1 MYGRLGE
8 RSRAWID
15 ILGTLFFLFPWLAIL
30 AVTSAPF
37 VLSSWDIRE
46 SSATADGMPGV
57 FLLKSLLWVLCAV
70 LFVQGLALIARRAL
84 LLAGRPMRDHDED
97 KVTDERL

>member
-1 MYGRLGE
+1 
-8 RSRAWID
+8 
-15 ILGTLFFLFPWLAIL
+15 
-30 AVTSAPF
+30 
-37 VLSSWDIRE
+37 
-46 SSATADGMPGV
+46 MPGV

-84 LLAGRPMRDHDED
+84 LLAGRPMQDHDED